1 MKNLPDRIQGEW
13 EKRNPNFNRIP
24 TLEEAKTRM
33 IDARKNTSAGLFEE
47 SDVAARTCV
56 EANRRDWGMSDDA
69 ILEEIGNS
77 SDTSRTTMYARL
89 LVGRVFPESWRL
101 DNEWATEAK
110 YWSHFEAAAR
120 TWSEE
125 RPDAPELWLKYC
137 VDNNLSV
144 SGLKAAIAL
153 AGDDDP
159 GDAPPE
165 YIAKNKW
172 ATVVASD
179 TNALALVFDEALKSI
194 VEAGDRVLV
203 TVIKESND
211 KE

>member
-1 MKNLPDRIQGEW
+1 MPLPKGLDRIQGE
-13 EKRNPNFNRIP
+13 PNIDRIP

-56 EANRRDWGMSDDA
+56 EVNRHEWGMSDDA

-89 LVGRVFPESWRL
+89 LVGRVFPESWRR

-159 GDAPPE
+159 GDSPPE
-165 YIAKNKW
+165 YIAKNSW
-172 ATVVASD
+172 ATVIQVATD
-179 TNALALVFDEALKSI
+179 ALNLTFDEQLKGK
-194 VEAGDRVLV
+194 VQPGDRVLV
-203 TVIKESND
+203 TIIKEQS
-211 KE
+211 EE